1 MLQSL
6 IRAALSQR
14 LLVVVVALVL
24 CAFGL
29 RESMRPSVD
38 AFPDV
43 PHVQLPVAPESH
55 GRSPEE
61 LQRFVT
67 VPPASPMTR
76 PPRLVATRPVHNNR
90 LARLNLALATHP
102 HPDSTPPTTH
112 TRLRSATVKSG
123 SPGWA
128 T

>member
-29 RESMRPSVD
+29 RESMRLSVD

-43 PHVQLPVAPESH
+43 TNVQV
-55 GRSPEE
+55 
-61 LQRFVT
+61 Q
-67 VPPASPMTR
+67 
-76 PPRLVATRPVHNNR
+76 VAT
-90 LARLNLALATHP
+90 
-102 HPDSTPPTTH
+102 
-112 TRLRSATVKSG
+112 
-123 SPGWA
+123 
-128 T
+128 